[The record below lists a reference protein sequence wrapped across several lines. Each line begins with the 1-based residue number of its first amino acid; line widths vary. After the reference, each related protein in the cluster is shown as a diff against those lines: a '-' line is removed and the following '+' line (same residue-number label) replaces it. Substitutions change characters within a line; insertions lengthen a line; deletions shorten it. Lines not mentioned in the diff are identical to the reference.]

1 MREGLPCP
9 VGREPSHREPSR
21 REAESSRALPARPS
35 LRHLKLEAKRR
46 LAAAEFATLNDAQAA
61 IAREHGLPSWAR
73 LKQACAQASAEG
85 DSTAGDGPALTHLR
99 WIVERFS
106 GAGRPGWAP
115 PAEDELSEHFDDRF
129 LAAIP
134 AGAIT
139 EAIAGIAADLRT
151 ELVVIRQAPL
161 EAQVQLAGQRYVAVA
176 DSVPPH
182 RLIGLRGFV
191 PGERITDPRL
201 KVPRPSRT
209 LGRPSDRALLA
220 TMGAIA
226 ARACAELGLPA
237 LLLAGGEPG
246 RAPGRAPGGELG
258 RAPWAVATGHADL
271 DRDEPLQPGHRFPVP
286 GVTALVTATAVL
298 RLVAGG
304 RVGLDDPANHHL
316 RAVSLADDAV
326 TVRNLLS
333 HTGGVDNPAEL
344 YADSVPEL
352 AELMGP
358 VISCSGLRG
367 VISPSNGGICVLG
380 QLIADI
386 TGQPYAEAATRLVL
400 EPLGMRDSRFPA
412 KAADIGPDAVTGYT
426 ATRDGALEPFPA
438 RVSTMPA
445 VAGLW
450 SAGADLIRLGT
461 GWSSLLPAALA
472 RAALTPQAEPGPAGM
487 GTGLG
492 WLLDGRTAMHGGAG
506 FEAVT
511 LLRSR
516 VRDRRTYVVLTS
528 RAVSVESLDNSLRRA
543 WLDA

>member
-1 MREGLPCP
+1 MSG
-9 VGREPSHREPSR
+9 GSR
-21 REAESSRALPARPS
+21 AQSSRAQSSRAQPSRALPARPS

-46 LAAAEFATLNDAQAA
+46 LAAGEFATLNDAQAA

-85 DSTAGDGPALTHLR
+85 DSTVGDGPALTHLR

-106 GAGRPGWAP
+106 GAGRPGWTP

-134 AGAIT
+134 AGALT

-201 KVPRPSRT
+201 KAPRPSRT
-209 LGRPSDRALLA
+209 FGGPSDEALLA
-220 TMGAIA
+220 RMGAIA
-226 ARACAELGLPA
+226 APACAELGLPA

-246 RAPGRAPGGELG
+246 RE
-258 RAPWAVATGHADL
+258 PWAVATGHADL

-298 RLVAGG
+298 RLVADG
-304 RVGLDDPANHHL
+304 RLGLDDPANHHL

-344 YADSVPEL
+344 YAESVPEL

-358 VISCSGLRG
+358 MISCSGLRG
-367 VISPSNGGICVLG
+367 TISPSNGGICVLG

-412 KAADIGPDAVTGYT
+412 KAADIGPGAVTGYT

-472 RAALTPQAEPGPAGM
+472 RAALTPQAEPGPAGI

-506 FEAVT
+506 FEAVA

-528 RAVSVESLDNSLRRA
+528 RAVTIESLDDSLRHA